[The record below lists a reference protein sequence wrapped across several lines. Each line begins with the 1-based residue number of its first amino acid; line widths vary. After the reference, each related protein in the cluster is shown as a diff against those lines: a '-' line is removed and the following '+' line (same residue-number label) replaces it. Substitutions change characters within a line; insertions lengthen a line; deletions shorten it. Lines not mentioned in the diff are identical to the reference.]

1 MIRFPSRHAV
11 ALVSTL
17 LLVACATARLRD
29 EAVAD
34 LQEGN
39 YEVGLQ
45 KLEQVVKD
53 APDDLSYRVE
63 LKGAREEAVRRLIAE
78 ADKARSTGQFDAAE
92 ASYRRV
98 LGIEA
103 GNSRA
108 TAGLVGLDADRRHT
122 QLVILAQ
129 QDLEHGD
136 FEAADARLRT
146 VLSEDPGNIA
156 AAKLQ
161 NKIAQA
167 RGPMLTS
174 PRLKTQDNRP
184 VTLQF
189 REAPTKA
196 VFEVLSRQTGINF
209 IFDKDVRSDGKTT
222 IYVQDVPVEQAID
235 LVIGQ
240 NQLAR
245 QILSSNMVLIY
256 PNNSAKQKDYQDEIV
271 KTFYLNSTSPKEVEG
286 ILKTVLAAK
295 TLVIN
300 ERANAIVMRDTPE
313 NVRMAEKLVA
323 SIDVTEPEVMLEVEV
338 LEISRSKLQ
347 QLGIAYPGSVTF
359 TPTAP
364 GVGNLT
370 LDDLKNQNSSTI
382 TVSPLSITLDALKN
396 TSASNTLASPRIRA
410 RNKEKA
416 KILIGSRVPV
426 ITTAASASGN
436 GGVVSNTNV
445 QYLDIGL
452 TLDVEPT
459 IYPDA
464 NVSIRFH
471 LEVSTII
478 KQLVVPSGNGG
489 TTIAYEIG
497 ARNASTLLQLKDGET
512 QILAGLVQ
520 DSDTRGAS
528 AIPGLGDIPVVG
540 RLFSDHNTNRGK
552 TEIVLSITPRIIRSA
567 QRPGGD
573 ISEFWFGTESRSGVG
588 PLGGAAGVAGT
599 AIPVSTATAQAL
611 TIAPASSDV
620 SSTGAG
626 ATTGAALPLV
636 TAAGGPM
643 VVTSAAV
650 TSALPMVRE
659 AQNAPLP
666 HTNLTL
672 DGPSDVKAGD
682 TFDVTVSLQ
691 GDPGARRLR
700 AQVRF
705 DGAALQ
711 LVGAEPGDVVP
722 SSLNP
727 RVQTLSG
734 GAQLDVTATSD
745 APFSS
750 GGTLMKLHFKA
761 LQARPLTAIA
771 AQLSVVG
778 NDGVSLVSNSPAPL
792 KLVVAK

>member
-1 MIRFPSRHAV
+1 MIRYPSRNAI
-11 ALVSTL
+11 ALFSML

-34 LQEGN
+34 LQVGN

-45 KLEQVVKD
+45 KLEQVVK
-53 APDDLSYRVE
+53 AEPDDLSYKAE
-63 LKGAREEAVRRLIAE
+63 LKGAREEAIRRLISE
-78 ADKARSTGQFDAAE
+78 ADKARSIGQFDTAE
-92 ASYRRV
+92 AAYKRA

-103 GNSRA
+103 GNARA
-108 TAGLVGLDADRRHT
+108 TAGLAGLDADRRHI
-122 QLVILAQ
+122 QLVALAQ
-129 QDLEHGD
+129 QDMEHSD

-146 VLSEDPGNIA
+146 VLAEDPGNLA

-161 NKIAQA
+161 NKIAQS

-174 PRLKTQDNRP
+174 PRLRTRDNRP

-189 REAPTKA
+189 RDAPTKA

-209 IFDKDVRSDGKTT
+209 IFDKDVRSDGRTT
-222 IYVQDVPVEQAID
+222 IYAQEVPVEQAID

-256 PNNSAKQKDYQDEIV
+256 PNNASKQKDYQDEIV
-271 KTFYLNSTSPKEVEG
+271 KTFYLNSASPKEVEG

-300 ERANAIVMRDTPE
+300 ERANAVVMRDTPE
-313 NVRMAEKLVA
+313 TVRMAEKLVA
-323 SIDVTEPEVMLEVEV
+323 SIDVSEPEVMLEVEV

-347 QLGIAYPGSVTF
+347 QLGIAYPGSVTL
-359 TPTAP
+359 TPTAA
-364 GVGNLT
+364 GIGRNLT
-370 LDDLKNQNSSTI
+370 LEDLQNQNSSTI
-382 TVSPLSITLDALKN
+382 QVSPLSVTLDALEN
-396 TSASNTLASPRIRA
+396 TSASNVLASPRIRA

-528 AIPGLGDIPVVG
+528 AIPGLGDIPVIG
-540 RLFSDHNTNRGK
+540 RLFSDHNTNKGK

-567 QRPGGD
+567 QRPAGD
-573 ISEFWFGTESRSGVG
+573 ISEFWFGTESRSGIG
-588 PLGGAAGVAGT
+588 PLGGSSIAAAAGSPA
-599 AIPVSTATAQAL
+599 TATAQTL
-611 TIAPASSDV
+611 TIAPGSDV
-620 SSTGAG
+620 SSTGA
-626 ATTGAALPLV
+626 ALSPV
-636 TAAGGPM
+636 TVGGGPM
-643 VVTSAAV
+643 VVTAAAV
-650 TSALPMVRE
+650 TSAAPMVRE
-659 AQNAPLP
+659 AQNGPTP

-682 TFDVTVSLQ
+682 TFDVTVNLQ

-705 DGAALQ
+705 DGVALQ
-711 LVGAEPGDVVP
+711 LVGAEP
-722 SSLNP
+722 
-727 RVQTLSG
+727 R
-734 GAQLDVTATSD
+734 
-745 APFSS
+745 
-750 GGTLMKLHFKA
+750 
-761 LQARPLTAIA
+761 
-771 AQLSVVG
+771 
-778 NDGVSLVSNSPAPL
+778 
-792 KLVVAK
+792 

>member
-1 MIRFPSRHAV
+1 MIPSNSRCAI
-11 ALVSTL
+11 ALVTTL
-17 LLVACATARLRD
+17 LLAACATTRLRD

-34 LQEGN
+34 LQQGN

-53 APDDLSYRVE
+53 EPDNLQYKVE
-63 LKGAREEAVRRLIAE
+63 LKGGREEAVRRLISE
-78 ADKARSTGQFDAAE
+78 ADKARAIGQFGIAE
-92 ASYRRV
+92 ASYKRV
-98 LGIEA
+98 LGIEP

-108 TAGLVGLDADRRHT
+108 IAGLAGLDADRRHA
-122 QLVILAQ
+122 QLVTQAQ
-129 QDLEHGD
+129 QDLERGD
-136 FEAADARLRT
+136 YEAADARLRS
-146 VLSEDPGNIA
+146 VLAEDPGNLVA
-156 AAKLQ
+156 VNLQ
-161 NKIAQA
+161 NKVSQA

-174 PRLKTQDNRP
+174 PRLRTQDNRP

-189 REAPTKA
+189 RDAPTKA

-209 IFDKDVRSDGKTT
+209 IFDKDVRSDGRTT
-222 IYVQDVPVEQAID
+222 IYVENVPVEQAID

-245 QILSSNMVLIY
+245 QVLSSNMVLIY
-256 PNNSAKQKDYQDEIV
+256 PNNASKQKDYQDEIV
-271 KTFYLNSTSPKEVEG
+271 KTFYLNSTTPKEVEG

-295 TLVIN
+295 TLVVN

-347 QLGIAYPGSVTF
+347 QLGIAYPGSVTLS
-359 TPTAP
+359 PTA
-364 GVGNLT
+364 VGGGNNLT
-370 LDDLKNQNSSTI
+370 LEDLKNQNSSTI
-382 TVSPLSITLDALKN
+382 TVSPLSVTLDALQN
-396 TSASNTLASPRIRA
+396 TSASNILASPRIRA

-459 IYPDA
+459 IYPDN

-540 RLFSDHNTNRGK
+540 RLFSDHNTNRDK
-552 TEIVLSITPRIIRSA
+552 TEIVLSITPRVIRTT
-567 QRPGGD
+567 QRPAGNV
-573 ISEFWFGTESRSGVG
+573 SEFWFGTESRSGVG
-588 PLGGAAGVAGT
+588 PLGGGTVGATGVAV
-599 AIPVSTATAQAL
+599 PTATAQAL
-611 TIAPASSDV
+611 SIAPASDV
-620 SSTGAG
+620 SSTSSAVSGNALAPVTVG
-626 ATTGAALPLV
+626 GGVPVAA
-636 TAAGGPM
+636 AA
-643 VVTSAAV
+643 AAV
-650 TSALPMVRE
+650 TSAAPMVRE
-659 AQNAPLP
+659 AQNGPP
-666 HTNLTL
+666 PRTNLTI
-672 DGPSDVKAGD
+672 DGPTDVKAGD
-682 TFDVTVSLQ
+682 TFDVSVNLQ

-705 DGAALQ
+705 DGTALQ
-711 LVGAEPGDVVP
+711 LVSADAGDVVP
-722 SSLNP
+722 GSLNP
-727 RVQTLSG
+727 KVQVLPG
-734 GAQLDVTATSD
+734 GAQLDVQATSA

-750 GGTLMKLHFKA
+750 SGTLMTLHFKA

-778 NDGVSLVSNSPAPL
+778 GDGINLVSTAPAPL
-792 KLVVAK
+792 KLVVAN